1 MLKTDF
7 GTQTEEQSQSSEPKR
22 QDFQTEILSLR
33 RKLERAQEW
42 NKRSAE
48 EKYEW
53 VQQRAKLCYK
63 IDRLQYDL
71 NTQFKL
77 IKSKEEL
84 QKAKS
89 EAIRD
94 ETVMQIE
101 AAIPDKQNHVLQQN
115 YLQARVTQLEQQLL
129 QKDKELQDIKEKQ
142 ATVKLNRE
150 ENENNWNFFKSIFRK
165 RETSSQDMPVKKGD
179 FCPLI
184 RVLRSWTSSSMSEEL
199 I

>member
-7 GTQTEEQSQSSEPKR
+7 GTQTEEQSQSSDPKT
-22 QDFQTEILSLR
+22 QDFQSEILSLR
-33 RKLERAQEW
+33 RKLERAQER

-48 EKYEW
+48 EKSEW
-53 VQQRAKLCYK
+53 VQQRAKLCYR
-63 IDRLQYDL
+63 IDRLQCDL
-71 NTQFKL
+71 NKQFKL
-77 IKSKEEL
+77 MKSKEEL

-89 EAIRD
+89 GAIRD

-101 AAIPDKQNHVLQQN
+101 AAILDKQNHVLQQN

-142 ATVKLNRE
+142 ANVKLNKE
-150 ENENNWNFFKSIFRK
+150 ENENKWNFFKFIFRK

-179 FCPLI
+179 LCPLL
-184 RVLRSWTSSSMSEEL
+184 RLLRSWTRSSMSEEL